1 MEKWNL
7 DRQRGNEGGYLR
19 VELWAEQCSR
29 IVNRAFW
36 LGGGNFAQKS
46 QITCL
51 QRRDLINKGLNQ
63 DGVMSNKG

>member
-36 LGGGNFAQKS
+36 LGGGNLHRS
-46 QITCL
+46 PRSHVC
-51 QRRDLINKGLNQ
+51 RDET
-63 DGVMSNKG
+63 